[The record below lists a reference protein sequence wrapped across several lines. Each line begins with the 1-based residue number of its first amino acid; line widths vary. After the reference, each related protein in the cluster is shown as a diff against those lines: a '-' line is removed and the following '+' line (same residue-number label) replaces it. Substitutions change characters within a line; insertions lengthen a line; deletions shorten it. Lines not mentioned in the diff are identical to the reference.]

1 MKFSRFTNIIK
12 KNSEYEEEI
21 EEKVE
26 EFYNIIGIKGDMTKL
41 IKEIGHKLKILVIQ
55 IPMRMETIG
64 AVSYKTSFSK
74 YILLNSNQP
83 SCKMYFY
90 FYHEIYHVLNGTT
103 NIVNEQKEVHFNED
117 YFYDDNECKANLF
130 AANILMPK
138 IEFKNIYKI
147 YKEDETDLKVIIF
160 KLMNYF
166 DAPYVAVLLRLFEL
180 KLLVN
185 VKGMEKYLEYS
196 ECDLFNEF
204 NKNGISDEILKPT
217 LSNDSVFLYNRL
229 ENDSR
234 NLIDKGLLGEIK
246 YKRIIERIKI
256 FIKDISID
264 GKDI

>member
-12 KNSEYEEEI
+12 KNTEYEDYI

-26 EFYNIIGIKGDMTKL
+26 EFYNTIIIKGDMTKL
-41 IKEIGHKLKILVIQ
+41 IKEIGHKLNILVIQ
-55 IPMRMETIG
+55 IPMRMDTIG
-64 AVSYKTSFSK
+64 AVSYRTSFSK

-83 SCKMYFY
+83 SCKMYFS

-117 YFYDDNECKANLF
+117 YFCNDNECKANLF
-130 AANILMPK
+130 AANILMNK
-138 IEFKNIYKI
+138 VDFKKIYKI
-147 YKEDETDLKVIIF
+147 YNEEETDLKVIIF

-180 KLLVN
+180 KLLVDIN
-185 VKGMEKYLEYS
+185 GMEKYLEYS
-196 ECDLFNEF
+196 ECDLFDEF
-204 NKNGISDEILKPT
+204 YKNGISDEILKPT
-217 LSNDSVFLYNRL
+217 LSNDSVFMCNKL
-229 ENDSR
+229 ETDSR
-234 NLIDKGLLGEIK
+234 NLINKGLLSEIK
-246 YKRIIERIKI
+246 YEKMMERIKI

>member
-1 MKFSRFTNIIK
+1 MKFSRFRNIIK
-12 KNSEYEEEI
+12 KNNEYEDNI
-21 EEKVE
+21 EERVE
-26 EFYNIIGIKGDMTKL
+26 EFYNTIGIKGDMTKL
-41 IKEIGHKLKILVIQ
+41 IKEIGQKLNILVIQ
-55 IPMRMETIG
+55 IPMRMDTIG

-83 SCKMYFY
+83 SCKMYFS

-117 YFYDDNECKANLF
+117 YFCDDNECKANLF

-138 IEFKNIYKI
+138 VDFKKIYKI
-147 YKEDETDLKVIIF
+147 YNEDKTDLKVIIF

-166 DAPYVAVLLRLFEL
+166 NAPYVAVLLRLFEL
-180 KLLVN
+180 KLLVDI
-185 VKGMEKYLEYS
+185 KGMEEYLEYS

-204 NKNGISDEILKPT
+204 YKNGISDEILKPT
-217 LSNDSVFLYNRL
+217 LSNDSTFLYNKL
-229 ENDSR
+229 INDSKD
-234 NLIDKGLLGEIK
+234 LINKGLLSEIK
-246 YKRIIERIKI
+246 YEKIIERIKI